1 LTTAFYLGRRFPN
14 TRITVLE
21 AQSRAGGWIQ
31 TEAVD
36 LGPLYGKVILEAGPR
51 TLRPVSK
58 PLLELVSILGLET
71 HHLTHY
77 LDKSP
82 WAAI

>member
-1 LTTAFYLGRRFPN
+1 MTTAFYLGKRFTN

-36 LGPLYGKVILEAGPR
+36 LGSLYGKVILEAGPR

-58 PLLELVSILGLET
+58 PLLELVSMPGSELRR
-71 HHLTHY
+71 LTHY